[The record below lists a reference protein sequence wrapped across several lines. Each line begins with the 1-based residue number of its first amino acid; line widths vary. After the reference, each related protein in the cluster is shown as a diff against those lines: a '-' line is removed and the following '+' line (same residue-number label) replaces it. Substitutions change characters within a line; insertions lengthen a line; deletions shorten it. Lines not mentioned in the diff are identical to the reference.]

1 METWLFHALIVMVTY
16 AISTLALEY
25 VLIKHDGCW
34 CVALLTLIAAGAL
47 SAILLAYHLYFAPHD
62 HAFGGEMFYSS
73 SWALMV
79 IAGVTNVAANTSYG
93 LAVKHRVGYTGTIA
107 GIFNMHVIIV
117 TLAGAFLYETQ
128 WNIENSLGVV
138 LMVLASFL
146 IYK

>member
-1 METWLFHALIVMVTY
+1 MFTY

-34 CVALLTLIAAGAL
+34 CIALLTLIVAGVL
-47 SAILLAYHLYFAPHD
+47 SAIVLAYHLYFSSHKG
-62 HAFGGEMFYSS
+62 HTFGGEQFCHS
-73 SWALMV
+73 SWGLLV
-79 IAGVTNVAANTSYG
+79 IAGATIVAANICYG
-93 LAVKHRVGYTGTIA
+93 MAVKHRNGSTGTIA
-107 GIFNMHVIIV
+107 SISNMQVIIV